1 MALFRHLS
9 VIGSFRVLLD
19 GKSPDKEYPVNAGVA
34 QGSILGP
41 TIFYYTLKLHQD
53 GLYLGVNI
61 RCNRKTCYH

>member
-1 MALFRHLS
+1 M
-9 VIGSFRVLLD
+9 LLD

-53 GLYLGVNI
+53 GVYLGVNI